1 MLGLPGV
8 GFAFVGPAVVG
19 FAGVGFADE
28 ADSAVLVSG
37 RVANSGLGVGE
48 AMVADVAPLLSVD
61 VVDDVADVDWLRAR
75 GEKQTRM
82 AVASIKR
89 LIVVE
94 SLPECHKIKPTI
106 YIDKDASRT
115 AGVNCPRK
123 IRKSW
128 WLPIAMRPAQA
139 SLDSTSDINQN
150 VER

>member
-1 MLGLPGV
+1 MGS
-8 GFAFVGPAVVG
+8 AVVG

-28 ADSAVLVSG
+28 ADSAVLVFG
-37 RVANSGLGVGE
+37 RVDNSGLGVGE
-48 AMVADVAPLLSVD
+48 AMVADVASLLSFDD

-82 AVASIKR
+82 AAASIKR

-115 AGVNCPRK
+115 AGVNCPPK
-123 IRKSW
+123 NKKSW
-128 WLPIAMRPAQA
+128 
-139 SLDSTSDINQN
+139 
-150 VER
+150 